1 MDDNK
6 QFWERFSRHYSGFMR
21 RSQATYQQICKA
33 MRPFLKRDMDVL
45 ELACGTGQLSVPLSP
60 CVRSW
65 EATDFSAE
73 MIRQA
78 KKQVHSSR
86 LHFSVQDATKLPYGP
101 ESFDA
106 VVISNAL
113 HVMPHPEKA
122 LAEAWRVLKPGGWL
136 FAPTFVWGKSRSAR
150 LRLWFMGL
158 SGVSCLDCRGADGI
172 PVRARL
178 FHRSPSTSRK
188 FVGAAV
194 LSDGQEDPR

>member
-6 QFWERFSRHYSGFMR
+6 QFWERFSRHYAGFMR

-78 KKQVHSSR
+78 KKQVHSSG
-86 LHFSVQDATKLPYGP
+86 S
-101 ESFDA
+101 
-106 VVISNAL
+106 I
-113 HVMPHPEKA
+113 
-122 LAEAWRVLKPGGWL
+122 
-136 FAPTFVWGKSRSAR
+136 
-150 LRLWFMGL
+150 
-158 SGVSCLDCRGADGI
+158 
-172 PVRARL
+172 
-178 FHRSPSTSRK
+178 SPSRTLPSCPTARR
-188 FVGAAV
+188 A
-194 LSDGQEDPR
+194 SMQS

>member
-73 MIRQA
+73 MIHQA

-122 LAEAWRVLKPGGWL
+122 QAEAWRVLKPGGWL

-150 LRLWFMGL
+150 LPALLHGAFRL

-172 PVRARL
+172 PVQARL

-188 FVGAAV
+188 FVGRRCAV
-194 LSDGQEDPR
+194 

>member
-6 QFWERFSRHYSGFMR
+6 QFWERFSRHYAGFMR

-78 KKQVHSSR
+78 KKQVYSSR
-86 LHFSVQDATKLPYGP
+86 LHFSVQDAT
-101 ESFDA
+101 
-106 VVISNAL
+106 V
-113 HVMPHPEKA
+113 
-122 LAEAWRVLKPGGWL
+122 R
-136 FAPTFVWGKSRSAR
+136 FAQH
-150 LRLWFMGL
+150 
-158 SGVSCLDCRGADGI
+158 D
-172 PVRARL
+172 
-178 FHRSPSTSRK
+178 
-188 FVGAAV
+188 
-194 LSDGQEDPR
+194 DPKVKKE